1 LIRRLRSILHT
12 RTLRNILTLA
22 ILGAGIHLI
31 LPQIS
36 VLRTSWQVMA
46 SMAWWAVGLAFVAQ
60 AFSYLGSGFMLQG
73 FLETTRQKI
82 ALWLSTL
89 VVIGANSIGM
99 VAGGTVGVSAA
110 IYRWTGGSE
119 GSMKG
124 ATLASLL
131 SPLFINFILTLISI
145 FGLVH
150 LILAHSL
157 TKAQALGF
165 SLTPLI
171 LALALSSAILA
182 VRYREQAV
190 RAVLWVSR
198 QMGHL
203 RRKPFDPHPIQKE
216 AEELFTAMDV
226 LLHGAWQ
233 KPALGAFLS
242 VLFDMLTLYFMFLA
256 TDSHVNP
263 GVLMAGYGLP
273 LLLGKAAFILPGGV
287 GIVESSMALMYNG
300 LGVPQNITIIVVL
313 GYRLIS
319 FWLPSIA
326 GFPIGAFLERSQG
339 RFLRKD
345 NEATL

>member
-1 LIRRLRSILHT
+1 LKKLFRSIVHT
-12 RTLRNILTLA
+12 RTLRNILMLV

-31 LPQIS
+31 LPQVH
-36 VLRTSWQVMA
+36 VLRTSWQVLA
-46 SMAWWAVGLAFVAQ
+46 SMSWWIVGLAFLAQ
-60 AFSYLGSGFMLQG
+60 ALSYLGSGYMLQG
-73 FLETTRQKI
+73 FLEITRQEI
-82 ALWLSTL
+82 NLWLAAL

-110 IYRWTGGSE
+110 IYRWTGGSQ

-131 SPLFINFILTLISI
+131 SPLFINFILTLVSI

-157 TKAQALGF
+157 TRAQALGF

-171 LALALSSAILA
+171 LALTLTSVILA
-182 VRYREQAV
+182 VRYREPAV

-198 QMGHL
+198 HLGRL
-203 RRKPFDPHPIQKE
+203 RRKPFNPHPIQQE
-216 AEELFTAMDV
+216 AEELFAALDE

-233 KPALGAFLS
+233 KPAFGAFLS
-242 VLFDMLTLYFMFLA
+242 VLFDMLTLYCMFLA
-256 TDSHVNP
+256 TGYHISAS
-263 GVLMAGYGLP
+263 VLMAGYGLP
-273 LLLGKAAFILPGGV
+273 LLLGKAAFILPGGI
-287 GIVESSMALMYNG
+287 GIVESSMALLYNG
-300 LGVPQNITIIVVL
+300 LGVPQQTTVIVVL

-326 GFPIGAFLERSQG
+326 GFPVGAFLERSQG
-339 RFLRKD
+339 RLNRKD
-345 NEATL
+345 KVPI

>member
-1 LIRRLRSILHT
+1 LHT
-12 RTLRNILTLA
+12 RILRNILMLA

-31 LPQIS
+31 LPQIHE
-36 VLRTSWQVMA
+36 LRTSGQVLA

-60 AFSYLGSGFMLQG
+60 AFSYIGSGFMLQG

-89 VVIGANSIGM
+89 VVIAANSIGM

-131 SPLFINFILTLISI
+131 SPLFINFMLTLISI

-165 SLTPLI
+165 SLTPLV
-171 LALALSSAILA
+171 LALVLSSVLLA
-182 VRYREQAV
+182 VRYRSRAV
-190 RAVLWVSR
+190 RTVLWVSR
-198 QMGHL
+198 QIGRL
-203 RRKPFDPHPIQKE
+203 RRRPFDPLPIQLE
-216 AEELFTAMDV
+216 AEDLFNALDE

-242 VLFDMLTLYFMFLA
+242 VLFDMLTLYCMFLA
-256 TDSHVNP
+256 TGFQISAS
-263 GVLMAGYGLP
+263 VLMAGYGLP

-287 GIVESSMALMYNG
+287 GIVESSMALLYNG
-300 LGVPQNITIIVVL
+300 LGVPQQTTVIVVL

-326 GFPIGAFLERSQG
+326 GFPVGAFLEQSQG
-339 RFLRKD
+339 KLTRK
-345 NEATL
+345 EKVSI